1 MRLSLR
7 KIVTL
12 LLALSCLSEVATAKK
27 DCAGGG
33 IFLLFGSE
41 HATVDSEP
49 TQQMTAL
56 GGVLERPGLCT
67 AMKQSSYVLGFNL
80 EGTYAFGKFRQP
92 SFSVKSAGLGP
103 SLCYRSKGGT
113 GLCLVVLGQII
124 EAKDGATFIDFTSKQ
139 ELSAQ
144 MQLTTSLALRISAA
158 HTSYPLNF
166 TPVRKVDDIT
176 LLAGFGIV
184 PPLPTTP
191 N

>member
-1 MRLSLR
+1 LR

-12 LLALSCLSEVATAKK
+12 LLALSGLSEVAAAKS

-41 HATVDSEP
+41 RATVDSEP

-56 GGVLERPGLCT
+56 GGVLERPGFCS
-67 AMKQSSYVLGFNL
+67 AMNQSSYVLGVNF

-103 SLCYRSKGGT
+103 SLCYRTKGGT
-113 GLCLVVLGQII
+113 GLCLVILGQIVMV
-124 EAKDGATFIDFTSKQ
+124 KNGATFIDFTSKQ

-144 MQLTTSLALRISAA
+144 IQLTTSLAFRISAA
-158 HTSYPLNF
+158 HASYPLNF

-184 PPLPTTP
+184 PPLPTTS